1 MARLA
6 TLALLLLSL
15 LSVASCRDLEA
26 ISDDQGPPVP
36 VLLTR
41 ADQADAAAEVTT
53 LPSFPA
59 PVVAWDADELPSHR
73 GHLWLARPR
82 HHGFFHRRGAFSGL
96 GEARVQPAAFFPTEP
111 DRGEEQ
117 AHWETVLE
125 VVAEPEPDTHG
136 EQKPFHAEEGEGNEA
151 VKAWKVE
158 MMASMFV
165 HGVGLHHRHHHDQE
179 EEHDHRQDKDEE
191 MNTKLLGRLH
201 LHAHD
206 GDHEAD
212 ELGELARRVGPAT
225 RSTRRSFNH
234 GDHHLGA
241 EEAGGVKKWFKVL
254 MNRF

>member
-6 TLALLLLSL
+6 TLAMLLLRLSYFTGAGSRLLLSL
-15 LSVASCRDLEA
+15 LSVVSCRDLEA

-41 ADQADAAAEVTT
+41 ADQADATAEVTT
-53 LPSFPA
+53 LPSCPA
-59 PVVAWDADELPSHR
+59 PVVAWDEDELPSHR

-179 EEHDHRQDKDEE
+179 EDNDDDHRQD
-191 MNTKLLGRLH
+191 M
-201 LHAHD
+201 
-206 GDHEAD
+206 
-212 ELGELARRVGPAT
+212 
-225 RSTRRSFNH
+225 
-234 GDHHLGA
+234 
-241 EEAGGVKKWFKVL
+241 KK
-254 MNRF
+254 